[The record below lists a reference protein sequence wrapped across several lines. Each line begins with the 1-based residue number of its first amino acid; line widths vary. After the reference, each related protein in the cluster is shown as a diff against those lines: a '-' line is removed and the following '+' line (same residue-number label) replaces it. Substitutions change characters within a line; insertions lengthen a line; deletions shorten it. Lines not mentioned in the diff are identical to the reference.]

1 MNTTLNQNENPLP
14 SNSQLIGG
22 GFIVDDATPDAIF
35 ISTEFTEEQLMIKEM
50 VIDFCVQNIQEP
62 FFKSG
67 KELEATHPKDRDK
80 IVSILKKAGKLGLCG
95 ISISEAYGGM
105 GLDFNT
111 SILFNEALAS
121 GFAFA
126 TTLGA
131 QTSIGSLPIY
141 YYGNDQQKQQYLPG
155 IASGE
160 LVASYALTEPNSG
173 SDANSAK
180 TTATLS
186 DNGTTY
192 SLNGQKIWITN
203 GGFADIFIVFAK
215 IEDDKNLSAFIVE
228 RNYPGFSVGAEAKK
242 MGIKAS
248 STVQIFFDNC
258 LVPSENL
265 LGDRGA
271 GFKIALNILN
281 TGRIK
286 IGAGGVGAGKFSVT
300 KGIEYAVKR
309 QQFNQPIADFG
320 AIKQKISNI
329 ITQTYALEAAVYRTG
344 KNIDQKIESL
354 AKNGVNDAAS
364 KLNGVKEFAIEC
376 AILKVVGADLACY
389 ATDEVMQIHG
399 GMGYATELGLEM
411 AYRDSR
417 ITKIYEGTNDI
428 NGMLS
433 VAELIKKGLKT
444 KEIDIKGV
452 DKKIIL
458 MVFSEYFRWGKS
470 PLWKRE
476 KRLIKGIKN
485 TFLLILGA
493 ASKKLKQDLI
503 KEQEIIL
510 NLSSI
515 LAEAY
520 VSESV
525 FLKVQKLSY
534 SSKDVIDLYIQEKI
548 AQLYLYKS
556 INIVQNKA
564 KEAID
569 SFASGFEKLILNY
582 FVRKLLP
589 SYPQNPKALSRE
601 ITNHALMQ
609 EKYPF

>member
-1 MNTTLNQNENPLP
+1 MDATVSQNGSPLP
-14 SNSQLIGG
+14 PSSQLTGG
-22 GFIVDDATPDAIF
+22 GFIVDDATPDTIF
-35 ISTEFTEEQLMIKEM
+35 ISAEFTEEQLMIKEM

-62 FFKSG
+62 FFKNG
-67 KELEATHPKDRDK
+67 KELEATHPEDRDK

-111 SILFNEALAS
+111 GVLFNEALAS

-141 YYGNDQQKQQYLPG
+141 YYGNEQQKQQYLPG

-186 DNGTTY
+186 DDGKTY

-258 LVPSENL
+258 LVPSKNL

-300 KGIEYAVKR
+300 KGIEYALKR

-344 KNIDQKIESL
+344 KNIDDKINIL
-354 AKNGVNDAAS
+354 TKNGVNDADS

-376 AILKVVGADLACY
+376 AILKVAGADLACY

-444 KEIDIKGV
+444 EEIDIKNTG
-452 DKKIIL
+452 KKILL

-470 PLWKRE
+470 PHWKRE

-485 TFLLILGA
+485 TFLLILMA

-503 KEQEIIL
+503 KEQEIVL

-520 VSESV
+520 VAESV
-525 FLKVQKLSY
+525 YLKVQKLS
-534 SSKDVIDLYIQEKI
+534 STSMGVIDLSIQEKI

-556 INIVQNKA
+556 LNKVQNKA

-569 SFASGFEKLILNY
+569 SFASGFEKRILNY
-582 FVRKLLP
+582 FVLKLLP
-589 SYPQNPKALSRE
+589 SYLQNPKALSRE

-609 EKYPF
+609 KKYPF

>member
-1 MNTTLNQNENPLP
+1 MNDPINQKV
-14 SNSQLIGG
+14 SQRSPGYQLTGG
-22 GFIVDDATPDAIF
+22 GFIVDDITPDEIF
-35 ISTEFTEEQLMIKEM
+35 ISEEFTEEQLMIKEM

-62 FFKSG
+62 FFKNG
-67 KELEATHPKDRDK
+67 RELEATLPEDRKK
-80 IVSILKKAGKLGLCG
+80 IVSILKKAGELGLCG

-141 YYGNDQQKQQYLPG
+141 YYGNEKQKQQYLPG
-155 IASGE
+155 IASGK
-160 LVASYALTEPNSG
+160 LIASYALTEPNSG

-180 TTATLS
+180 TNATLS
-186 DNGTTY
+186 DDGTTY

-203 GGFADIFIVFAK
+203 GGFADVYIVFAK
-215 IEDDKNLSAFIVE
+215 IEDDKNMSAFIVE
-228 RNYPGFSVGAEAKK
+228 RNYPGFSVGKEAKK

-258 LVPSENL
+258 LVPSQNL
-265 LGDRGA
+265 LGNRGA
-271 GFKIALNILN
+271 GFKMALNILN

-300 KGIEYAVKR
+300 KGIEYALKR

-329 ITQTYALEAAVYRTG
+329 ITQTYALEATVYRTG
-344 KNIDQKIESL
+344 KNIDKKIDEL
-354 AKNGVNDAAS
+354 VQNGVNDATS
-364 KLNGVKEFAIEC
+364 KLKGVKEFAVEC
-376 AILKVVGADLACY
+376 AILKVVGANLACY

-444 KEIDIKGV
+444 KKIDLNGAS
-452 DKKIIL
+452 KKIPLMIL
-458 MVFSEYFRWGKS
+458 SEYFRWGKS
-470 PLWKRE
+470 RGWKRE

-485 TFLLILGA
+485 TFLLILGSA
-493 ASKKLKQDLI
+493 GKNLKQDLI
-503 KEQEIIL
+503 KEQEIVL

-515 LAEAY
+515 LEEAY
-520 VSESV
+520 MAESV
-525 FLKVQKLSY
+525 YLKVRKLASSNREDLDLSVQK
-534 SSKDVIDLYIQEKI
+534 KI
-548 AQLYLYKS
+548 AKLYLYKS
-556 INIVQNKA
+556 LNRVQNEA

-569 SFASGFEKLILNY
+569 SFASGLEKRFLTYL
-582 FVRKLLP
+582 VCKLLP
-589 SYPQNPKALSRE
+589 PYLENPKTLSRE
-601 ITNHALMQ
+601 ITDHALMQ
-609 EKYPF
+609 KKYPF

>member
-1 MNTTLNQNENPLP
+1 MDATLNENGGPTPP
-14 SNSQLIGG
+14 SSQLPGG
-22 GFIVDDATPDAIF
+22 GFIVDDATPDSIF
-35 ISTEFTEEQLMIKEM
+35 ISAEFTEEQLMIREM

-62 FFKSG
+62 FFKNG
-67 KELEATHPKDRDK
+67 KELEATLPEDRDI

-111 SILFNEALAS
+111 GILFNEALAS

-160 LVASYALTEPNSG
+160 LVVSYALTEPNSG

-180 TTATLS
+180 TTATPS
-186 DNGTTY
+186 NNGTTY

-215 IEDDKNLSAFIVE
+215 IENDKNLSAFIVE
-228 RNYPGFSVGAEAKK
+228 RNYPGFSIGAEAKK

-258 LVPSENL
+258 LVPCQNL

-271 GFKIALNILN
+271 GFKMALNILN

-300 KGIEYAVKR
+300 KGIEYALKR
-309 QQFNQPIADFG
+309 QQFNQPIANFG

-329 ITQTYALEAAVYRTG
+329 IIQTYALEAALYRTG
-344 KNIDQKIESL
+344 KNIDEKIESL
-354 AKNGVNDAAS
+354 AKNGINDATS

-376 AILKVVGADLACY
+376 AILKVVGADLACF

-444 KEIDIKGV
+444 KEIDINGAG
-452 DKKIIL
+452 KKIHL
-458 MVFSEYFRWGKS
+458 MVFFEYFRWGKS
-470 PLWKRE
+470 PRWKRE

-493 ASKKLKQDLI
+493 AGKKLKQDLI

-520 VSESV
+520 VAESV
-525 FLKVQKLSY
+525 YLKVQKLSY
-534 SSKDVIDLYIQEKI
+534 SSQAIIDLPIQEKI

-556 INIVQNKA
+556 LNKVQNKA

-569 SFASGFEKLILNY
+569 SFASGFEKRILKY
-582 FVRKLLP
+582 FVSKLLP
-589 SYPQNPKALSRE
+589 SYLQNPKALSRE
-601 ITNHALMQ
+601 ITDHALLQ
-609 EKYPF
+609 KKYPF